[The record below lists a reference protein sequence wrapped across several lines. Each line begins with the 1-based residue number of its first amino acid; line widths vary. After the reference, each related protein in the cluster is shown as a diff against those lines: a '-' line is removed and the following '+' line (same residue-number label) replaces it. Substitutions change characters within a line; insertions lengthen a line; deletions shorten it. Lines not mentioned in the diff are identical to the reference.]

1 MAVPI
6 IYQMPAVIESGDT
19 VRVQIGFPNFPAS
32 SCTAAIKLNLPGT
45 APTSI
50 AGSAA
55 SNGTDFLFVISAAT
69 TATLAAG
76 FYDYVFRVTETSS
89 GEVSTGATGGV
100 TVLPNLGGTV
110 TKSTAEQQL
119 DAANTALLALV
130 SLKESTV
137 SFSGQSFTKENQLAL
152 MDIIARLKTIV
163 NAERDAQA
171 ALRGD
176 ARTRSIA
183 PYFS

>member
-32 SCTAAIKLNLPGT
+32 SCTAALKLNIPGT

-55 SNGTDFLFVISAAT
+55 SNGTDFLFVISAAV
-69 TATLAAG
+69 TAALSAG

-89 GEVSTGATGGV
+89 GEVSTGGTGGI
-100 TVLPNLGGTV
+100 TVLPNLGGTI
-110 TKSTAEQQL
+110 TKSLAEQQL
-119 DAANTALLALV
+119 DAANTALLSLV
-130 SLKESTV
+130 SKANSSV
-137 SFSGQSFTKENQLAL
+137 SFNGQSFTKENQLAL
-152 MDIIARLKTIV
+152 MDIIARLRTIV
-163 NAERDAQA
+163 NAERAQQA

-183 PYFS
+183 PFFS